1 MIACSSTQCPD
12 TSTNALIILPTP
24 NSHCHNCPDYP
35 TATIAPMP
43 QLTLTR
49 SPCSRTTLSRGSSSR
64 VSTGCT
70 YRAPRSSPSRSTRD
84 RSEIGALTRTRTRT
98 LILTLIL
105 TLNLTLI
112 LTRSSMGARA
122 YASAPTRRAGSRWRA
137 SKGWQR
143 AGGRTSPPRA
153 TRCGCTPRVRRARR
167 SRSAS
172 CGASAC
178 ASPPRG
184 GCRPRRRRR
193 RSTRRCPSAGSCS
206 SCCAS
211 TGPPSSSPTTPT
223 SCSPSTSTQRE

>member
-1 MIACSSTQCPD
+1 MPRYFYQRPDNTANAQCP
-12 TSTNALIILPTP
+12 LPQSP
-24 NSHCHNCPDYP
+24 QL
-35 TATIAPMP
+35 P
-43 QLTLTR
+43 QLTLSR

-70 YRAPRSSPSRSTRD
+70 CRAPRSSPSRSTRD
-84 RSEIGALTRTRTRT
+84 RSEIGARTRTRTRT

-105 TLNLTLI
+105 TLSLTLI

-122 YASAPTRRAGSRWRA
+122 YASVPTRRAGSRWRA

-143 AGGRTSPPRA
+143 AGGRTSPPWA
-153 TRCGCTPRVRRARR
+153 TRCGCTPRVRRATRTSASTRR
-167 SRSAS
+167 AS

-178 ASPPRG
+178 ASLPRA
-184 GCRPRRRRR
+184 GCLPRRRRR

-206 SCCAS
+206 SCCVS

-223 SCSPSTSTQRE
+223 SCSPSTPAQFEEG